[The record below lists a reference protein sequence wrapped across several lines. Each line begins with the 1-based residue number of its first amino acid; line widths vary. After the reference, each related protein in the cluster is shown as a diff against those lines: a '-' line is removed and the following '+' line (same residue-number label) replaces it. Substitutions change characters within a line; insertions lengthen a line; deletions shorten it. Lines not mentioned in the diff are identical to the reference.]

1 MIMLLRKK
9 ERLTNTEPLFLDRMV
24 VVSYSLIF
32 VFRRVFRKLI
42 SVNTRVDYITVNAVK
57 GKWGRSK

>member
-57 GKWGRSK
+57 GK